1 MCANTITFTVTIYR
15 VEICGTVHRQT
26 FENFQEVIVV
36 ESFIETAYKG
46 FIDALLLSPSSWSSI
61 VVHEV
66 RYNVC

>member
-1 MCANTITFTVTIYR
+1 
-15 VEICGTVHRQT
+15 VHRQT
-26 FENFQEVIVV
+26 SENFQEVIGV

-66 RYNVC
+66 RYNVYQEPAQNFFREDCEETC